1 VEIVQV
7 VHILEQV
14 QGSVFHA
21 HQEQDLLKKALLVKN
36 AQQENFLVQVHQ
48 FVMIVLQGLIHIADH
63 ELVMNVIQEKNQ
75 IKSKQD
81 VKIAHQEHIQ
91 QQVHLNA

>member
-1 VEIVQV
+1 MLTKKIIDVRNVQQELFRIQALHNVEIVQV

-14 QGSVFHA
+14 QGIVFHA

-48 FVMIVLQGLIHIADH
+48 FVMIVL
-63 ELVMNVIQEKNQ
+63 
-75 IKSKQD
+75 
-81 VKIAHQEHIQ
+81 
-91 QQVHLNA
+91 